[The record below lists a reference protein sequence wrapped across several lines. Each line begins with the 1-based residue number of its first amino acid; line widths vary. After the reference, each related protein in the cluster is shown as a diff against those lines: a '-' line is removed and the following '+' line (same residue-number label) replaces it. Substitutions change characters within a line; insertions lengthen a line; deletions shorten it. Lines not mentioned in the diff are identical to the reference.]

1 MRPGLIVPHLGM
13 HDSPKVD
20 CHRGSTYKG
29 GLQRRLN
36 DCYGHIQTQACRTR
50 SDRNPT
56 KIEVLLASENHVKP
70 VDRRRDG
77 SVMLRLMRDIAWSS
91 CECDF
96 DTSIRSSRGGYA
108 AEDVVPNGRGEQREI
123 RTGQVDLSGGHG
135 AHGHDGRLRSEQR
148 SRKSAMVPQ

>member
-1 MRPGLIVPHLGM
+1 M

-36 DCYGHIQTQACRTR
+36 DCRGHIQSQACRTR

-70 VDRRRDG
+70 VDRRGDG
-77 SVMLRLMRDIAWSS
+77 SVMLRLTRHITWSS
-91 CECDF
+91 CACKF
-96 DTSIRSSRGGYA
+96 DTSSRCSRVGSA
-108 AEDVVPNGRGEQREI
+108 AEDVVPNGCGEQSEI
-123 RTGQVDLSGGHG
+123 QTGQVDPSGGH
-135 AHGHDGRLRSEQR
+135 AHGHDGRLNSEQR
-148 SRKSAMVPQ
+148 LRKSAMMS